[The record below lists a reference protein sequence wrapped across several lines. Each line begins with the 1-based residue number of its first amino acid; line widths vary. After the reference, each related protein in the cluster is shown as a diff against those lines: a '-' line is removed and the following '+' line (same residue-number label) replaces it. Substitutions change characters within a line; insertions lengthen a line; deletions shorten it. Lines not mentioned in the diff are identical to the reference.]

1 MPRTRAYDADLV
13 ILGAGCAGLALA
25 ARLAEGESGL
35 RVIAVDVRTSYADDR
50 SWCFWAGPD
59 HDLRSIVHREW
70 STWAYQA
77 EGGRSYE
84 HGVDGAT
91 YQYIRGAD
99 FYARCRAIIDA
110 SPTVELRLGV
120 AAGSLRAVDSAD
132 GLGAG
137 VIVSTTAGDLTARWV
152 VDTRPRRTAA
162 LLFQCFSGVEIEHGG
177 ALDLAALG
185 IAPGAAGLMTG
196 MRADAD
202 GLGFVYVLPLS
213 GTTALVE
220 WTRFSPA
227 PLRASAVRAGRDAAL
242 ASLGAPLGAPHV
254 RVLREEDGVLPM
266 GRVAEPRAHRGNRL
280 PRLSS
285 VPLAAHAASGIHGKP
300 ETVVGRIPAA
310 GTVSGV
316 VPGVVIAGA
325 AGGALRDA
333 SGYGFARIQAWARD
347 CAERLARGEAPV
359 GHPPEP
365 FVRRQ
370 MDRIFLQALRAHPE
384 RTADYFAAM
393 ARGVAPARLLRFLT
407 DRARL
412 SDLLAIIASLPLLP
426 FLAQLPDRSRALAT
440 SSARRPDLVRA
451 LPRIRRAP
459 VAAAVAPVPTGDPL
473 EQVAS

>member
-1 MPRTRAYDADLV
+1 MPRTRAHDADLV

-25 ARLAEGESGL
+25 ARLAEGDSGL
-35 RVIAVDVRTSYADDR
+35 RVIAVDVRTDYADDR

-59 HDLRSIVHREW
+59 HELRSIVHREW

-77 EGGRSYE
+77 EGGPAHE
-84 HGVDGAT
+84 HGVDGTT

-110 SPTVELRLGV
+110 SSTVELRLGV
-120 AAGSLRAVDSAD
+120 AAGSLRAVDAAE
-132 GLGAG
+132 GEG
-137 VIVSTTAGDLTARWV
+137 VVVSTTAGDLTARWV

-162 LLFQCFSGVEIEHGG
+162 LLFQCFSGVEIDHGG

-185 IAPGAAGLMTG
+185 IEPGAAGLMTG

-213 GTTALVE
+213 ATSALVE

-254 RVLREEDGVLPM
+254 RVLREEGGMLPM
-266 GRVAEPRAHRGNRL
+266 GRVPSPSAD
-280 PRLSS
+280 
-285 VPLAAHAASGIHGKP
+285 AAPSI
-300 ETVVGRIPAA
+300 
-310 GTVSGV
+310 
-316 VPGVVIAGA
+316 PGVVVAGA

-347 CAERLARGEAPV
+347 CAERLARSEAPV

-393 ARGVAPARLLRFLT
+393 ARGVAPERLLRFLT

-451 LPRIRRAP
+451 LPRVRRAP
-459 VAAAVAPVPTGDPL
+459 TGDAL

>member
-25 ARLAEGESGL
+25 ARLAEGDSGL
-35 RVIAVDVRTSYADDR
+35 RVIAVDVRTDYSDDR
-50 SWCFWAGPD
+50 SWCFWAD
-59 HDLRSIVHREW
+59 DAHDLRPIVAHEW
-70 STWAYQA
+70 RDWTYQA
-77 EGGRSYE
+77 EGGPGVA
-84 HGVDGAT
+84 HHVDGET
-91 YQYIRGAD
+91 YQYVRGAD
-99 FYARCRAIIDA
+99 FYAHARALIEA
-110 SPTVELRLGV
+110 SDRVELRLGV
-120 AAGSLRAVDSAD
+120 AAGEVRALHPSISRPA
-132 GLGAG
+132 GEG
-137 VIVSTTAGDLTARWV
+137 VIVSTSAGDLTARWV

-162 LLFQCFSGVEIEHGG
+162 MLFQCFSGAEVDHGG
-177 ALDLAALG
+177 SLDLAALG

-213 GTTALVE
+213 DSTALVE
-220 WTRFSPA
+220 WTRFSPS
-227 PLRASAVRAGRDAAL
+227 PLRASEVRAGRDAAL
-242 ASLGAPLGAPHV
+242 AALGAPLGAPHV
-254 RVLREEDGVLPM
+254 RVLREEAGVLPM
-266 GRVAEPRAHRGNRL
+266 GRVPSPSADATP
-280 PRLSS
+280 S
-285 VPLAAHAASGIHGKP
+285 
-300 ETVVGRIPAA
+300 
-310 GTVSGV
+310 
-316 VPGVVIAGA
+316 VPGVVVAGA

-347 CAERLARGEAPV
+347 CADRLARGEAPI

-365 FVRRQ
+365 FIRRQ

-451 LPRIRRAP
+451 LPPVRRAP
-459 VAAAVAPVPTGDPL
+459 APQREPQPQPETAD
-473 EQVAS
+473 QVA

>member
-1 MPRTRAYDADLV
+1 MPRTRAHDAELV

-25 ARLAEGESGL
+25 ARLAEGDSGL
-35 RVIAVDVRTSYADDR
+35 RVIAVDVRTDYADDR
-50 SWCFWAGPD
+50 SWCFWAAPD
-59 HDLRSIVHREW
+59 HELRSIVHREW
-70 STWAYQA
+70 GTWAYQA
-77 EGGRSYE
+77 EGGPAHE
-84 HGVDGAT
+84 HGVDGTT

-120 AAGSLRAVDSAD
+120 AAGSLRAVDPAE
-132 GLGAG
+132 GEG
-137 VIVSTTAGDLTARWV
+137 VVVSTTAGDLTAGWV

-162 LLFQCFSGVEIEHGG
+162 LLFQCFSGVEVDHGG
-177 ALDLAALG
+177 SLDLAALG
-185 IAPGAAGLMTG
+185 IEHGAAGLMTG

-213 GTTALVE
+213 HTTALVE

-254 RVLREEDGVLPM
+254 RVLREEGGVLPM
-266 GRVAEPRAHRGNRL
+266 GRVPSG
-280 PRLSS
+280 
-285 VPLAAHAASGIHGKP
+285 AADATPSI
-300 ETVVGRIPAA
+300 
-310 GTVSGV
+310 
-316 VPGVVIAGA
+316 PGVVVAGA

-347 CAERLARGEAPV
+347 CADRLARDEAPV

-393 ARGVAPARLLRFLT
+393 ARGVASARLLRFLT

-451 LPRIRRAP
+451 LPRVRRATAAAPSRHP
-459 VAAAVAPVPTGDPL
+459 VAHPAAAPEPTGDAL